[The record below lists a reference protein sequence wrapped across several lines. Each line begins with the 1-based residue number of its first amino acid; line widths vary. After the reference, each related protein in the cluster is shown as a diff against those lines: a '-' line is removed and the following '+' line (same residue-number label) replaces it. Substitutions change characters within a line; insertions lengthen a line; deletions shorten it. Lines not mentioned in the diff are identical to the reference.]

1 MTEQLIDLTE
11 VDFWLICFLSVIVV
25 TPLVR
30 ADARRVIWALVNV
43 LFLYLLLGW
52 NSIGILVVIP
62 VLYVFIRGVASAY
75 RASFTVLTAALIA
88 SLFFLHKLPLVTE
101 GIGVGLLG
109 DVLSIIGFSYVAL
122 RMIELLRAVFEGRH
136 PPPDLFSLVN
146 YLLPFHMLAAGPI
159 QGYDEFANQ
168 PAVPAPLTLRDT
180 LEATER
186 IATGLF
192 KKFVLAY
199 MIQSMFLTDFEAD
212 GLYFFIE
219 VQVFFF
225 WLYLDFSAYSD
236 MAVGIGRLLGIAT
249 PENFNRPYLARNA
262 IDFWNRWH
270 ISLSQFIRR
279 NLFIPL
285 QLNGARTTPGHPL
298 LVASMAFSVAFV
310 LCGLWHGIS
319 LNFLLW
325 GAIHALGLVVANLW
339 REYRKTRRGREGIKK
354 YMEDWRVKC
363 V

>member
-136 PPPDLFSLVN
+136 LHAIDAPRVLGVTDPTVEHDG
-146 YLLPFHMLAAGPI
+146 AAHH
-159 QGYDEFANQ
+159 
-168 PAVPAPLTLRDT
+168 APLLTF
-180 LEATER
+180 ER
-186 IATGLF
+186 
-192 KKFVLAY
+192 
-199 MIQSMFLTDFEAD
+199 
-212 GLYFFIE
+212 
-219 VQVFFF
+219 
-225 WLYLDFSAYSD
+225 
-236 MAVGIGRLLGIAT
+236 
-249 PENFNRPYLARNA
+249 
-262 IDFWNRWH
+262 
-270 ISLSQFIRR
+270 
-279 NLFIPL
+279 
-285 QLNGARTTPGHPL
+285 HP
-298 LVASMAFSVAFV
+298 
-310 LCGLWHGIS
+310 
-319 LNFLLW
+319 
-325 GAIHALGLVVANLW
+325 
-339 REYRKTRRGREGIKK
+339 
-354 YMEDWRVKC
+354 
-363 V
+363 